1 MEIIFGI
8 VCVIV
13 AGFFCYISFVCVEEE
28 KTGKRVPLFWEKDF
42 KLFDKSDV
50 KYRDGDNT

>member
-1 MEIIFGI
+1 METIFGI
-8 VCVIV
+8 VCVIT

-42 KLFDKSDV
+42 KLFNKSDV

>member
-1 MEIIFGI
+1 MEMIFGI
-8 VCVIV
+8 VFVTF
-13 AGFFCYISFVCVEEE
+13 AGFFCYISCVAYEEE

-42 KLFDKSDV
+42 KLFDKNDV